1 MPFGPAILARRL
13 AELLP
18 DFPNVSCAVALS
30 GGADS
35 AALLHSLSVVARDQ
49 PRLRI
54 RALHVDHGLQ
64 ADATRL
70 RAAAAE
76 LATRV
81 GVPFDVLEVRV
92 DDVEREGIEA
102 AARRAR
108 YAALAGAL
116 APGEVL
122 LGAHHRDDQAETV
135 LLQMLRGAGLRGIAA
150 MPAGCTKMRAERTDL
165 RAERVA
171 MPHERKQTRLLRP
184 LLDVPRAELVE
195 YARAH
200 ALPWHEDPMN
210 ADLRYDRAY
219 VRHVLRPALES
230 RWPAA
235 TETIAR
241 TAGHAAEAQRVL
253 DEYADEDL
261 ARLERGAALDV
272 AGLLA
277 LTAPRRNVV
286 LRRWLARHD
295 VRPPPA
301 RRLALV
307 ERELLCAEGP
317 NGPRLAWDGVELR
330 RFDGGLHLVP
340 ALDDLPQTRA
350 LSPTTPADLGALGR
364 LSLRPVDGGGLA
376 ASRLGVPL
384 AVRTR
389 SGGER
394 LQLAPSAPRRAV
406 KDLLREARVP
416 PWVRDR
422 LPMLWDGA
430 RLVAIARPDGA
441 WIAADAAAAPG
452 EAGYAIDWTGAPPG
466 FAAR

>member
-1 MPFGPAILARRL
+1 MTFGPATLSRRL

-18 DFPNVSCAVALS
+18 DFPDVSCAVALS

-35 AALLHSLSVVARDQ
+35 AALLHCLSVVARER
-49 PRLRI
+49 PALRL

-64 ADATRL
+64 AAAAPL

-76 LATRV
+76 LAARV
-81 GVPFDVLEVRV
+81 GVPIIAIEVRV
-92 DDVEREGIEA
+92 DDVEREGLEA
-102 AARRAR
+102 AARRVR
-108 YAALAGAL
+108 YAALARAL

-135 LLQMLRGAGLRGIAA
+135 LLQMLRGAGLRGISA
-150 MPAGCTKMRAERTDL
+150 MPADRAQR
-165 RAERVA
+165 
-171 MPHERKQTRLLRP
+171 RLLRP
-184 LLDVPRAELVE
+184 LLDVPRAELLA
-195 YARAH
+195 YARAN

-210 ADLRYDRAY
+210 ADLRYDRAF
-219 VRHVLRPALES
+219 VRHAVRPMLES

-241 TAGHAAEAQRVL
+241 VASHAADAQRVL
-253 DEYADEDL
+253 DEYADADL
-261 ARLERGAALDV
+261 SRLDRDGALDV
-272 AGLLA
+272 EGLLA
-277 LTAPRRNVV
+277 MSEGRRNVV
-286 LRRWLARHD
+286 LRRWLARRD

-307 ERELLCAEGP
+307 ERELLRADGP

-350 LSPTTPADLGALGR
+350 LSPTTPADLGALGL
-364 LSLRPVDGGGLA
+364 LSLRRTEGEGLA
-376 ASRLGVPL
+376 ATRVGVPL
-384 AVRTR
+384 AVRSR

-394 LQLAPSAPRRAV
+394 LQLAPTAPRRAV

-416 PWVRDR
+416 PWMRDR

-441 WIAADAAAAPG
+441 WIASDATAAPG
-452 EAGYAIDWTGAPPG
+452 EAGYAIDWTGVPTG
-466 FAAR
+466 FGRS